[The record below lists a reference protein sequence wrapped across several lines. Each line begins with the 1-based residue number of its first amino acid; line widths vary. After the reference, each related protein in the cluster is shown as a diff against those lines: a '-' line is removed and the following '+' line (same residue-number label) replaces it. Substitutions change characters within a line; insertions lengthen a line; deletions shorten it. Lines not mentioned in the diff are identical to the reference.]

1 MNGKCRPAVLTK
13 VFRDVIRNSFSS
25 NKDENLGILSADDIK
40 VFDQLGTFLKV
51 TANFNN
57 LGDVMVRRELH

>member
-1 MNGKCRPAVLTK
+1 MNGKCWPAVLTK
-13 VFRDVIRNSFSS
+13 VFRDIVRNSLSS